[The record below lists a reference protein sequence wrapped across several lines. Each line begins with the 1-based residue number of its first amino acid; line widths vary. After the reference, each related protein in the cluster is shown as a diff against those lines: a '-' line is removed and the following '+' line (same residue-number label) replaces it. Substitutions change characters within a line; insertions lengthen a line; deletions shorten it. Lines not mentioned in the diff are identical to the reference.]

1 MNEKRDKFCIQLL
14 NFLLRLFLQ
23 KKTMKKR
30 SERSKHCVQAVV
42 TWSQK
47 IFTPPHTPF
56 PGVHDS
62 QNLISWRWSLPSFT
76 DRVWWKSMHAM
87 SSYHGNRHCPSA
99 HYRQDRLQYTA
110 PLASA
115 QCKYQYFNL
124 KDPAIHYHIT
134 RATGEINIDTDK
146 MSETKLSQTLNYF
159 RCGCRK
165 SWHIHGI
172 FSTKRVNPPKNHS
185 V

>member
-1 MNEKRDKFCIQLL
+1 MKKERNFAYNYLTFCYVCFCKKNNEKALGEKQT
-14 NFLLRLFLQ
+14 LRAGC
-23 KKTMKKR
+23 
-30 SERSKHCVQAVV
+30 SNVEP
-42 TWSQK
+42 K

-76 DRVWWKSMHAM
+76 DQVWWKSMHAM

-99 HYRQDRLQYTA
+99 HYRQDRLQFTV

-159 RCGCRK
+159 RCGCQK